1 MTNEYEPNPAEHLL
15 AAFRVLDPEG
25 KGYIRKDVMRTLL
38 TTKGIPLRPREYTQF
53 ENFAIDKSGKYIYY
67 EDYVTKLI
75 EENERH
81 REFLTKDY
89 ENFKPAGSAGANV
102 AQPPAK

>member
-1 MTNEYEPNPAEHLL
+1 V
-15 AAFRVLDPEG
+15 F
-25 KGYIRKDVMRTLL
+25 
-38 TTKGIPLRPREYTQF
+38 
-53 ENFAIDKSGKYIYY
+53 Y

-89 ENFKPAGSAGANV
+89 ENFKPAGTAAAT
-102 AQPPAK
+102 AQPTGK